1 MSDEIDPEIAALIS
15 GEIEEYSIQSMNKK
29 TVQSQSPSYESLFGE
44 MDLSAEADSKSEF
57 DVNLSKKAY
66 TPVENFESNPPNSF
80 LSDPQYYQKALAGEG
95 ENSQRFH
102 ELLKK
107 YLHAS
112 DPKDKGLYRQQIITS
127 YWNMVS
133 NMIPRIIGNKPVIPK
148 QLMVRYGMAL
158 PTMILEDQRSIFSK
172 IVYKKAFEETVYY
185 TDEWLRN
192 VALGNINKS
201 STDEVKQS
209 RGDERVRINTLLQKA
224 IGKRDSVESM
234 LKAKADER
242 RVLEGM
248 LRERVDLINEH
259 AGLPGF
265 YQIPAPYTESQKKT
279 ITELSEIVKKLLAAD
294 KELVSSVVVFED
306 AAKDVQTL
314 KEKAGSL
321 GTEEKADLQALS
333 EEFDTIRQMHKMC
346 VGRQGNHFPLITKE
360 YFHLNLREIG
370 TRENVIDALAWLESI
385 DAEAFSRPYKSTLNR
400 IEPYIILLPSYG
412 DVGICWEPFDKFNR
426 HTSRSRLA
434 IPMYPKNLRIAIAV
448 AVADMRWQFAKEKAS
463 YYWMEEGITGN
474 YYQWFLKQKLKGD
487 VKEFFIQDYISW
499 ITKESEG
506 MQKLDKEVRAIF
518 WRLIPFTQPVKDK
531 LRDRSLVYQ
540 ELYQRDVNK
549 SLSDGY

>member
-57 DVNLSKKAY
+57 DVNLSKKTY

-209 RGDERVRINTLLQKA
+209 RGDERVRINTFLQKA

-294 KELVSSVVVFED
+294 KELVSSVAVFED

-370 TRENVIDALAWLESI
+370 TRENVIDTLAWLESI

-400 IEPYIILLPSYG
+400 IEPFIILLPSYG